1 MRKLYDEPDN
11 IHELKLT
18 ILHKIQNM
26 AKDAIIKLRLCS
38 LDKKILTY
46 FHKCLFV
53 ISEDWDESQLSDIL
67 HESY

>member
-1 MRKLYDEPDN
+1 
-11 IHELKLT
+11 
-18 ILHKIQNM
+18 M

-53 ISEDWDESQLSDIL
+53 ISEDWDESKLSDIL